1 MKEIFLRI
9 NQYLLFTVL
18 LVLILYFG
26 KTFLIP
32 ITFAGLLGMLMAPV
46 CRRLD
51 KLGLKRG
58 LSTTICILILLA
70 VLVGIGFVI
79 ASQFSAFADDVALIE
94 KKGRELLSQ
103 IQTYLT
109 EKVGVSEQKQEAVVK
124 EQTKSAGKAAAGI
137 AAKILGVLTSTV
149 ATIVISLVFTFLFI
163 HGKEKYQNFF
173 IRLYK
178 DQDTD
183 KVRKV
188 TDRISEVGQQYLTG
202 RVKSILIIAVL
213 YSIGLSIIGLKNAVL
228 LAGIAALLT
237 VIPYV
242 GTVLG
247 GLFPV
252 LMALVT
258 EDTYHTA
265 LYAGLVMFVIQTMD
279 NYFIEPN
286 VVGGEVNVSALVSIA
301 SILAGGMIWGV
312 AGMILFLPMAGITK
326 IICDNVEPLK
336 PFGYLLGE
344 GEGKRRSPGILEWL
358 RKKFQALKIWY
369 SEKTGV

>member
-1 MKEIFLRI
+1 MKEIFQRV
-9 NQYLLFTVL
+9 NQYLLFAVL
-18 LVLILYFG
+18 LILILYYG

-32 ITFAGLLGMLMAPV
+32 LTFGALLAMLMAPV
-46 CRRLD
+46 CNKLD
-51 KLGLKRG
+51 SLGLKRG
-58 LSTTICILILLA
+58 LSTTVCILILVA
-70 VLVGIGFVI
+70 VIVGIGFVI
-79 ASQFSAFADDVALIE
+79 GGQFSAFADDVTLIE
-94 KKGRELLSQ
+94 RKGRESLEQ
-103 IQTYLT
+103 VQGYIQDKL
-109 EKVGVSEQKQEAVVK
+109 GVSEKKQEAMVK
-124 EQTKSAGKAAAGI
+124 QQSQGAGKVAAAAAG
-137 AAKILGVLTSTV
+137 KILAGLTSTIG
-149 ATIVISLVFTFLFI
+149 TIVITLVFTFLFI
-163 HGKEKYQNFF
+163 FGKEKYQSFF

-178 DQDTD
+178 DEDTA
-183 KVRKV
+183 KVKKI
-188 TDRISEVGQQYLTG
+188 TDRISEVSQQYLTG

-258 EDTYHTA
+258 EDTYHMA
-265 LYAGLVMFVIQTMD
+265 LYAALVMFVIQTTD

-286 VVGGEVNVSALVSIA
+286 VVGGEVNLSALVSIV

-326 IICDNVEPLK
+326 IVCDNIEPLK
-336 PFGYLLGE
+336 PIGYLLGDNQKKS
-344 GEGKRRSPGILEWL
+344 GSGGVIQWIKKRFKRR
-358 RKKFQALKIWY
+358 
-369 SEKTGV
+369 

>member
-18 LVLILYFG
+18 LVLILYYG

-32 ITFAGLLGMLMAPV
+32 ITFAALLAMLMSPV

-58 LSTTICILILLA
+58 LSTAICIVILLA
-70 VLVGIGFVI
+70 ALVGIGFVI
-79 ASQFSAFADDVALIE
+79 GSQFNAFADDVTLIE
-94 KKGRELLSQ
+94 KKGRELLNQLQAYITDEVGIS
-103 IQTYLT
+103 
-109 EKVGVSEQKQEAVVK
+109 EKKQAAMMK
-124 EQTKSAGKAAAGI
+124 EQTKGAGKVAAS
-137 AAKILGVLTSTV
+137 AANKILGGLTSTIG
-149 ATIVISLVFTFLFI
+149 TIVVTLVFTFLFI

-178 DQDTD
+178 DQDSD
-183 KVRKV
+183 KVKKV
-188 TDRISEVGQQYLTG
+188 TDKISEVGQQYLVG
-202 RVKSILIIAVL
+202 RVKSILIIAL
-213 YSIGLSIIGLKNAVL
+213 MYSIGLSIIGLKNALL

-265 LYAGLVMFVIQTMD
+265 LYAALVMFVIQTID

-301 SILAGGMIWGV
+301 SILTGGLIWGI
-312 AGMILFLPMAGITK
+312 AGMILFLPMAAITK
-326 IICDNVEPLK
+326 IICDNVESLK
-336 PFGYLLGE
+336 PIGYVLGE
-344 GEGKRRSPGILEWL
+344 GDTKRRSPGIVEWF
-358 RKKFQALKIWY
+358 RKKFKH
-369 SEKTGV
+369 